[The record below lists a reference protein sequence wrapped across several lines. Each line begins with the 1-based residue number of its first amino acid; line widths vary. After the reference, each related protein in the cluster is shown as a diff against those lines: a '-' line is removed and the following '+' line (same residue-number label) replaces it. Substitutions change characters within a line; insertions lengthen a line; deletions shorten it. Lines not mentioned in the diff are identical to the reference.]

1 VKKKTVWFLVI
12 LIVVLA
18 AGGLAYRALASSRAS
33 EESAVQ
39 TATVQQGEL
48 STSLSS
54 SGNVRAGQSAT
65 VKWQTSGKVSDI
77 SLKAGDLVQE
87 DQELA
92 ALDLSSLS
100 TEMINARQDLI
111 EAQEALDDLLNSKMQ
126 QAQALQA
133 LEDAQLELDN
143 LKQSGAEDFSQAQ
156 LALANAQDELAD
168 AIRNRTKMDYPHT
181 SDKLIVEK
189 AQTDYLLAKQA
200 YKEAMS
206 EYNKW
211 IKKNLTNKERVRALN
226 TLVSAKQLM
235 ESKLGIY
242 NWYILPYTDS
252 EIAQADAELAVAQ
265 ANLDSA
271 RSTYD
276 NLKNGV
282 SEAAVALA
290 EARLEDAQRA
300 WERLKDGASEE
311 DIASA
316 QAAVDAAQAS
326 LDHATLLAP
335 FTGTITEV
343 DVTSGDLVSLGD
355 TAFRID
361 DLASLYIDLMVSEVD
376 LASLEVGQPAILE
389 FDAIPDKVYTGE
401 VIEIGMV
408 GTNSQGVVNY
418 PVTVKVMNADEAIRS
433 GMTATVT
440 ITTDQRQD
448 VLMVPNRAIRN
459 SGGQQTVTV
468 LFEGQQIPVT
478 VTVGLVG
485 DSMSEVTSS
494 QLREGDTVV
503 INGTT
508 ASTTSSN
515 SDRPQF
521 MEMGGPPGD
530 GGMMIISP

>member
-1 VKKKTVWFLVI
+1 MKKKTGWFIVIVLV
-12 LIVVLA
+12 LLV
-18 AGGLAYRALASSRAS
+18 AGGFAYRTLASSNAS
-33 EESAVQ
+33 DASTVQ
-39 TATVQQGEL
+39 TASVQQGEL

-65 VKWQTSGKVSDI
+65 IKWQASGKVSDI
-77 SLKAGDLVQE
+77 VLKAGDMVQE

-100 TEMINARQDLI
+100 TEMINAKQDLI
-111 EAQEALDDLLNSKMQ
+111 QAQETLDDLLNSKLQ

-133 LEDAQLELDN
+133 VEDAQLALDN
-143 LKQSGAEDFSQAQ
+143 LKQKAAEASSQAQ
-156 LALANAQDELAD
+156 LALANAQDALTD
-168 AIRNRTKMDYPHT
+168 AQRNRIKMNYSHY
-181 SDKLIVEK
+181 SDELVVEK

-211 IKKNLTNKERVRALN
+211 IKKNLTNKDRVRALN
-226 TLVSAKQLM
+226 NLVSAKQLM
-235 ESKLGIY
+235 QSKLAIY
-242 NWYILPYTDS
+242 NYYILPYTDS

-265 ANLDSA
+265 ANLDTAQSN
-271 RSTYD
+271 YD
-276 NLKNGV
+276 NLKKGA
-282 SEAAVALA
+282 SAAAIAVA
-290 EARLEDAQRA
+290 EANLNDAQRA
-300 WERLKDGASEE
+300 WERVKDGASEE

-335 FTGTITEV
+335 FTGTIT
-343 DVTSGDLVSLGD
+343 DVNISSGDLVSSGD
-355 TAFRID
+355 AAFRID
-361 DLASLYIDLMVSEVD
+361 DLASLFIDLSVSEVD
-376 LASLEVGQPAILE
+376 LASLEVGQPALVE
-389 FDAIPDKVYTGE
+389 FDAIPDKEYTGE
-401 VIEIGMV
+401 VVEIGMV

-418 PVTVKVMNADEAIRS
+418 PVTVKITNADADIRP

-440 ITTDQRQD
+440 ITTDQRQN

-468 LFEGQQIPVT
+468 LFEGEQIPVT

-485 DSMSEVTSS
+485 DLMSEVTSS

-503 INGTT
+503 LNGTST
-508 ASTTSSN
+508 ATTSSTTSG
-515 SDRPQF
+515 RQQF
-521 MEMGGPPGD
+521 QEMGPPD
-530 GGMMIISP
+530 GGMMVFP